1 MIMINYLFA
10 KQGCPLP
17 PFGTGV
23 FYEYITA
30 ANGVFIRSKRNCLEA
45 MIPVMDM
52 PYRPI
57 RGLEELEPYV
67 RLDTKVPAK
76 LVGWALEQSNLA
88 LPNEVLF
95 WLLPLSEGWRVHKP
109 TQIATPGS
117 VIPADKHDPIG
128 AQAVID
134 LHSHGHARPFFSP
147 DDDRDETGFRIYAVL
162 GRIEETVWMQARV
175 GIFGNTWPIDPA
187 LYFDLPE
194 NVSGI
199 RSAYQ
204 ELITEEP
211 DETQP

>member
-1 MIMINYLFA
+1 
-10 KQGCPLP
+10 
-17 PFGTGV
+17 
-23 FYEYITA
+23 
-30 ANGVFIRSKRNCLEA
+30 
-45 MIPVMDM
+45 
-52 PYRPI
+52 
-57 RGLEELEPYV
+57 
-67 RLDTKVPAK
+67 
-76 LVGWALEQSNLA
+76 
-88 LPNEVLF
+88 
-95 WLLPLSEGWRVHKP
+95 
-109 TQIATPGS
+109 
-117 VIPADKHDPIG
+117 
-128 AQAVID
+128 

-199 RSAYQ
+199 RSAYK